1 MKGKTKRKK
10 IQIPLYF
17 GEITLIQSKDLRP
30 LEKEYNLEPI
40 FDCVAF
46 CWSYED
52 NDGYKRY
59 LLAFEESITPSI
71 VAHEACHLVN
81 RIFKDVGI
89 ELDLE
94 NDENQ
99 CYLLGWIVN
108 ECHGF
113 LWDGL

>member
-17 GEITLIQSKDLRP
+17 GEITLIQSKALRP

-52 NDGYKRY
+52 TNGYKRY

-71 VAHEACHLVN
+71 VAHEACHMDLGSG
-81 RIFKDVGI
+81 KDCSAEVKYTC
-89 ELDLE
+89 
-94 NDENQ
+94 NQ
-99 CYLLGWIVN
+99 GQATIISQHINPHLKCV
-108 ECHGF
+108 
-113 LWDGL
+113 